1 MELNSFIQQFQ
12 HKQNISYQSNGIAQ
26 GYLQLKPLDYYL
38 PRGINRK
45 ACIHIAGSEEV
56 GKTSLGLEFAYRN
69 PDYIFIYIDTYF
81 KLQEKDIPDNVYL
94 FRSNNV
100 AEISAYLNTLE
111 SKSADFI
118 MVDAISNLLLPA
130 EQCSHTQY
138 INNRYVHL
146 NIELTKVIE
155 KCCNLNICLILFN
168 TLNANGSPFNYSTQ
182 LKYRCSL
189 DLEILSKEKQD
200 NDSYI
205 IEMDAKKWLTRTI
218 EDSSHKTIL
227 LTGQGDDLNA
237 V

>member
-111 SKSADFI
+111 SKSADFVMI
-118 MVDAISNLLLPA
+118 DAISNLLLPQ
-130 EQCSHTQY
+130 EQGSHSQY
-138 INNRYVHL
+138 INSRYLHF
-146 NIELTKVIE
+146 NIALTKIIQ
-155 KCCNLNICLILFN
+155 KCCNLNICLILLN
-168 TLNANGSPFNYSTQ
+168 TLNTNGSPSNYSTQ
-182 LKYRCSL
+182 IRHLCSL
-189 DLEILSKEKQD
+189 DLEILNKEKQSD
-200 NDSYI
+200 NNYT
-205 IEMDAKKWLTRTI
+205 IEIDAKKWLTRTT
-218 EDSSHKTIL
+218 EDSSHNTIL
-227 LTGQGDDLNA
+227 LTGKGSDVNA